1 MNNILLDLLT
11 FTSVLSAILVITA
24 RSPVISVLFL
34 IAVFINIAG
43 YLILLGVNFIAL
55 SYIMVYIGAIAIL
68 FLFVIMM
75 LNVRLTE
82 LHEIGSDYSKNFPLA
97 IVVAASLSYII
108 LSNSLTKS
116 IDQIYLITALF
127 DKLNF
132 LNSGINTTTDNYI
145 NIGYNTIYNNIF
157 VNYEQIQAI
166 GNIMYS
172 SYGLYLILCSFVL
185 LLAMLGPIIITLDK
199 KSNTP
204 RKKFIKINPFKY
216 QIRNYHVSYLLRKE
230 ISKENFPED
239 IDFKTWL
246 ITAPEGKP
254 VKIYLNSKESKTLIY
269 AENKRKSGIYLIF
282 NNINNKYYIGSAK
295 DIKIRLSKY
304 FSPLYLIKNNYLIQR
319 AIIKHGYENLSIYIL
334 EYCEVEDLI
343 SREQYYINLLTPQ
356 YNILTIAG
364 SPLGRKHSE
373 EAKAR
378 MSASTKGMK
387 HSEKTKAQISL
398 TKTGVQMSEETRLKL
413 INRKITEETRAK
425 MSIAQKGRLITE
437 VHKEKLRKPKTEE
450 VKARMSASARKNPV
464 FVYASDS
471 PTILFLS
478 FESNTKAAKYFDCN
492 IRTISRNLDTNKPF
506 RGKWLLSSTNIDFMN
521 ETI

>member
-1 MNNILLDLLT
+1 MVIDIIINSPIPVKGALNKKKMNNILLDLLT

-145 NIGYNTIYNNIF
+145 HIGYNTIYNNIF

-199 KSNTP
+199 K
-204 RKKFIKINPFKY
+204 
-216 QIRNYHVSYLLRKE
+216 
-230 ISKENFPED
+230 
-239 IDFKTWL
+239 
-246 ITAPEGKP
+246 
-254 VKIYLNSKESKTLIY
+254 
-269 AENKRKSGIYLIF
+269 
-282 NNINNKYYIGSAK
+282 
-295 DIKIRLSKY
+295 
-304 FSPLYLIKNNYLIQR
+304 
-319 AIIKHGYENLSIYIL
+319 
-334 EYCEVEDLI
+334 
-343 SREQYYINLLTPQ
+343 
-356 YNILTIAG
+356 
-364 SPLGRKHSE
+364 
-373 EAKAR
+373 
-378 MSASTKGMK
+378 M
-387 HSEKTKAQISL
+387 
-398 TKTGVQMSEETRLKL
+398 
-413 INRKITEETRAK
+413 
-425 MSIAQKGRLITE
+425 
-437 VHKEKLRKPKTEE
+437 
-450 VKARMSASARKNPV
+450 
-464 FVYASDS
+464 
-471 PTILFLS
+471 
-478 FESNTKAAKYFDCN
+478 
-492 IRTISRNLDTNKPF
+492 
-506 RGKWLLSSTNIDFMN
+506 
-521 ETI
+521 

>member
-1 MNNILLDLLT
+1 MVIDIIINSPIPVKGALNKKKMNNILLDLLT

-132 LNSGINTTTDNYI
+132 LNSGINTITDNYI

-199 KSNTP
+199 K
-204 RKKFIKINPFKY
+204 
-216 QIRNYHVSYLLRKE
+216 
-230 ISKENFPED
+230 
-239 IDFKTWL
+239 
-246 ITAPEGKP
+246 
-254 VKIYLNSKESKTLIY
+254 
-269 AENKRKSGIYLIF
+269 
-282 NNINNKYYIGSAK
+282 
-295 DIKIRLSKY
+295 
-304 FSPLYLIKNNYLIQR
+304 
-319 AIIKHGYENLSIYIL
+319 
-334 EYCEVEDLI
+334 
-343 SREQYYINLLTPQ
+343 
-356 YNILTIAG
+356 
-364 SPLGRKHSE
+364 
-373 EAKAR
+373 
-378 MSASTKGMK
+378 M
-387 HSEKTKAQISL
+387 
-398 TKTGVQMSEETRLKL
+398 
-413 INRKITEETRAK
+413 
-425 MSIAQKGRLITE
+425 
-437 VHKEKLRKPKTEE
+437 
-450 VKARMSASARKNPV
+450 
-464 FVYASDS
+464 
-471 PTILFLS
+471 
-478 FESNTKAAKYFDCN
+478 
-492 IRTISRNLDTNKPF
+492 
-506 RGKWLLSSTNIDFMN
+506 
-521 ETI
+521 

>member
-1 MNNILLDLLT
+1 MVIDIIINSPIPVKGALNKKKMNNILLDLLT

-82 LHEIGSDYSKNFPLA
+82 LHEIGSDYSKDFPLA

-132 LNSGINTTTDNYI
+132 LNSGINTITDNYI

-199 KSNTP
+199 K
-204 RKKFIKINPFKY
+204 
-216 QIRNYHVSYLLRKE
+216 
-230 ISKENFPED
+230 
-239 IDFKTWL
+239 
-246 ITAPEGKP
+246 
-254 VKIYLNSKESKTLIY
+254 
-269 AENKRKSGIYLIF
+269 
-282 NNINNKYYIGSAK
+282 
-295 DIKIRLSKY
+295 
-304 FSPLYLIKNNYLIQR
+304 
-319 AIIKHGYENLSIYIL
+319 
-334 EYCEVEDLI
+334 
-343 SREQYYINLLTPQ
+343 
-356 YNILTIAG
+356 
-364 SPLGRKHSE
+364 
-373 EAKAR
+373 
-378 MSASTKGMK
+378 M
-387 HSEKTKAQISL
+387 
-398 TKTGVQMSEETRLKL
+398 
-413 INRKITEETRAK
+413 
-425 MSIAQKGRLITE
+425 
-437 VHKEKLRKPKTEE
+437 
-450 VKARMSASARKNPV
+450 
-464 FVYASDS
+464 
-471 PTILFLS
+471 
-478 FESNTKAAKYFDCN
+478 
-492 IRTISRNLDTNKPF
+492 
-506 RGKWLLSSTNIDFMN
+506 
-521 ETI
+521 

>member
-1 MNNILLDLLT
+1 LVIDIIINSPIPVKGALNKKKMNNILLDLLT

-199 KSNTP
+199 KN
-204 RKKFIKINPFKY
+204 
-216 QIRNYHVSYLLRKE
+216 
-230 ISKENFPED
+230 
-239 IDFKTWL
+239 
-246 ITAPEGKP
+246 
-254 VKIYLNSKESKTLIY
+254 
-269 AENKRKSGIYLIF
+269 
-282 NNINNKYYIGSAK
+282 
-295 DIKIRLSKY
+295 
-304 FSPLYLIKNNYLIQR
+304 
-319 AIIKHGYENLSIYIL
+319 
-334 EYCEVEDLI
+334 
-343 SREQYYINLLTPQ
+343 
-356 YNILTIAG
+356 
-364 SPLGRKHSE
+364 
-373 EAKAR
+373 
-378 MSASTKGMK
+378 
-387 HSEKTKAQISL
+387 
-398 TKTGVQMSEETRLKL
+398 
-413 INRKITEETRAK
+413 
-425 MSIAQKGRLITE
+425 
-437 VHKEKLRKPKTEE
+437 
-450 VKARMSASARKNPV
+450 
-464 FVYASDS
+464 
-471 PTILFLS
+471 
-478 FESNTKAAKYFDCN
+478 
-492 IRTISRNLDTNKPF
+492 
-506 RGKWLLSSTNIDFMN
+506 
-521 ETI
+521 

>member
-1 MNNILLDLLT
+1 MVIDIIINSPIPVKGALNKKKMNNILLDLLT

-199 KSNTP
+199 K
-204 RKKFIKINPFKY
+204 I
-216 QIRNYHVSYLLRKE
+216 
-230 ISKENFPED
+230 
-239 IDFKTWL
+239 
-246 ITAPEGKP
+246 
-254 VKIYLNSKESKTLIY
+254 
-269 AENKRKSGIYLIF
+269 
-282 NNINNKYYIGSAK
+282 
-295 DIKIRLSKY
+295 
-304 FSPLYLIKNNYLIQR
+304 
-319 AIIKHGYENLSIYIL
+319 
-334 EYCEVEDLI
+334 
-343 SREQYYINLLTPQ
+343 
-356 YNILTIAG
+356 
-364 SPLGRKHSE
+364 
-373 EAKAR
+373 
-378 MSASTKGMK
+378 
-387 HSEKTKAQISL
+387 
-398 TKTGVQMSEETRLKL
+398 
-413 INRKITEETRAK
+413 
-425 MSIAQKGRLITE
+425 
-437 VHKEKLRKPKTEE
+437 
-450 VKARMSASARKNPV
+450 
-464 FVYASDS
+464 
-471 PTILFLS
+471 
-478 FESNTKAAKYFDCN
+478 
-492 IRTISRNLDTNKPF
+492 
-506 RGKWLLSSTNIDFMN
+506 
-521 ETI
+521 

>member
-132 LNSGINTTTDNYI
+132 LNSGINITTDNYI

-199 KSNTP
+199 KN
-204 RKKFIKINPFKY
+204 
-216 QIRNYHVSYLLRKE
+216 
-230 ISKENFPED
+230 
-239 IDFKTWL
+239 
-246 ITAPEGKP
+246 
-254 VKIYLNSKESKTLIY
+254 
-269 AENKRKSGIYLIF
+269 
-282 NNINNKYYIGSAK
+282 
-295 DIKIRLSKY
+295 
-304 FSPLYLIKNNYLIQR
+304 
-319 AIIKHGYENLSIYIL
+319 
-334 EYCEVEDLI
+334 
-343 SREQYYINLLTPQ
+343 
-356 YNILTIAG
+356 
-364 SPLGRKHSE
+364 
-373 EAKAR
+373 
-378 MSASTKGMK
+378 
-387 HSEKTKAQISL
+387 
-398 TKTGVQMSEETRLKL
+398 
-413 INRKITEETRAK
+413 
-425 MSIAQKGRLITE
+425 
-437 VHKEKLRKPKTEE
+437 
-450 VKARMSASARKNPV
+450 
-464 FVYASDS
+464 
-471 PTILFLS
+471 
-478 FESNTKAAKYFDCN
+478 
-492 IRTISRNLDTNKPF
+492 
-506 RGKWLLSSTNIDFMN
+506 
-521 ETI
+521 

>member
-1 MNNILLDLLT
+1 MVIDIIINSPIPVKGALNKKKMNNILLDLLT

-132 LNSGINTTTDNYI
+132 LNSGINITTDNYI

-199 KSNTP
+199 K
-204 RKKFIKINPFKY
+204 I
-216 QIRNYHVSYLLRKE
+216 
-230 ISKENFPED
+230 
-239 IDFKTWL
+239 
-246 ITAPEGKP
+246 
-254 VKIYLNSKESKTLIY
+254 
-269 AENKRKSGIYLIF
+269 
-282 NNINNKYYIGSAK
+282 
-295 DIKIRLSKY
+295 
-304 FSPLYLIKNNYLIQR
+304 
-319 AIIKHGYENLSIYIL
+319 
-334 EYCEVEDLI
+334 
-343 SREQYYINLLTPQ
+343 
-356 YNILTIAG
+356 
-364 SPLGRKHSE
+364 
-373 EAKAR
+373 
-378 MSASTKGMK
+378 
-387 HSEKTKAQISL
+387 
-398 TKTGVQMSEETRLKL
+398 
-413 INRKITEETRAK
+413 
-425 MSIAQKGRLITE
+425 
-437 VHKEKLRKPKTEE
+437 
-450 VKARMSASARKNPV
+450 
-464 FVYASDS
+464 
-471 PTILFLS
+471 
-478 FESNTKAAKYFDCN
+478 
-492 IRTISRNLDTNKPF
+492 
-506 RGKWLLSSTNIDFMN
+506 
-521 ETI
+521 